1 MTSSET
7 ARIRAPYLPF
17 SRMFSKTLK
26 KRQNILQERA
36 KKAEKHQNILQEAAK
51 KTKKNLKTSKKN
63 KKAQI
68 RTGHR
73 TFFSHPNMARGTRKK
88 TKRCTPTDAH
98 THAQLP
104 SANGNHSKTQGPT
117 QHTPGPQ
124 IRVKKHHF
132 AMETT
137 QKTPKKH
144 PEIPQR
150 GTPMEGE
157 WNELIRK
164 IAQIQ
169 PRAG

>member
-1 MTSSET
+1 
-7 ARIRAPYLPF
+7 
-17 SRMFSKTLK
+17 
-26 KRQNILQERA
+26 
-36 KKAEKHQNILQEAAK
+36 
-51 KTKKNLKTSKKN
+51 
-63 KKAQI
+63 
-68 RTGHR
+68 
-73 TFFSHPNMARGTRKK
+73 MARGTRKK

-150 GTPMEGE
+150 STPMEGE
-157 WNELIRK
+157 WNELIQK

-169 PRAG
+169 PRAGWPMLPGAAKAHRRFSMGRRAPRSCHGQYGVRQPVGGCITSFLKSKKNVLFFHSFTVGNTKIFYKKRRKRPKKT